1 MCGERCGKRCGEGCS
16 RAYKSMIDIG
26 VKTTS
31 SSMNLIKQVEEG
43 QVQSDSLMTLTS
55 ESFSIRKVL
64 FQNYYSATIV
74 GFFISMTV
82 SVTLRPINF

>member
-1 MCGERCGKRCGEGCS
+1 
-16 RAYKSMIDIG
+16 MIDIG

-31 SSMNLIKQVEEG
+31 SSINLIKQAEEG

-64 FQNYYSATIV
+64 FQNYFSATIF
-74 GFFISMTV
+74 GFFISMTMTV
-82 SVTLRPINF
+82 SVAFLARIHVHGHAHETLVVLCE